1 MLSSF
6 LCCFP
11 HSQRAPNNDSPV
23 TGVNTMTPVVDGRIF
38 RDRLGAIV
46 CSTERSV
53 ACTMFFLVS
62 QSARSTYILSKMV
75 NVGARMPFYVTFQN
89 ETPASAH
96 AQLVPHSSPTM
107 STPGASGS
115 TPLSR
120 RRLPVLTMTPASACN
135 MHSSSAS
142 SVTSS
147 RTGSRTSSPRRRLAG
162 TDRGRWT
169 YLYSDCA
176 SEDDSAA
183 GVSCGAS
190 ESDGAAS
197 ASVSACATPVDV
209 GPKGPTHAS
218 HANPDGSWD
227 GASGRSPAAVA
238 IIDSRHWQKEPADAG
253 TGADADVTGPPLS
266 ITFSWGDAAGV

>member
-23 TGVNTMTPVVDGRIF
+23 IPDENTHLIPARVDTTTPELEGRIF
-38 RDRLGAIV
+38 RDRLAAIV
-46 CSTERSV
+46 
-53 ACTMFFLVS
+53 
-62 QSARSTYILSKMV
+62 RSTQSKMV
-75 NVGARMPFYVTFQN
+75 NVGARMPFCVTLQS

-96 AQLVPHSSPTM
+96 ARLLPHSSPAM
-107 STPGASGS
+107 S

-120 RRLPVLTMTPASACN
+120 RPLPVLTMTPASACN

-142 SVTSS
+142 SVSSS
-147 RTGSRTSSPRRRLAG
+147 RVGSRTSSPRRRLAG
-162 TDRGRWT
+162 ADSDRGRWT

-176 SEDDSAA
+176 SKDESAA

-190 ESDGAAS
+190 GSDAAAS

-209 GPKGPTHAS
+209 GPKVCAS
-218 HANPDGSWD
+218 HMRFAACRALTCLDCPGWD
-227 GASGRSPAAVA
+227 DASGSPTAAVA
-238 IIDSRHWQKEPADAG
+238 IIGPRHWQKEPECSADAG
-253 TGADADVTGPPLS
+253 ADVNGPPLS
-266 ITFSWGDAAGV
+266 IAFSWSNTGV